1 MEAEAYA
8 DIPSLYTDAF
18 LIFARDFGGG
28 GGGDGIGGLGTG
40 GGDGWG
46 GGDVCDLLLLGKVDN
61 FREERKSSA
70 TSEAHIFKIT
80 CQPVVCQGGYS
91 RTSIQKKKCF
101 DFVFFA
107 KKTTEHPTT
116 HTSRTHTQVRGPA
129 RRERLTAKKRYAYR
143 IARRP
148 HVSGT

>member
-18 LIFARDFGGG
+18 LIFARAFGGG

-91 RTSIQKKKCF
+91 RTSIQKKNALILCF
-101 DFVFFA
+101 LPKKQLNIPRRTLRAHTRKFA
-107 KKTTEHPTT
+107 GQRVA
-116 HTSRTHTQVRGPA
+116 SV
-129 RRERLTAKKRYAYR
+129 
-143 IARRP
+143 
-148 HVSGT
+148 